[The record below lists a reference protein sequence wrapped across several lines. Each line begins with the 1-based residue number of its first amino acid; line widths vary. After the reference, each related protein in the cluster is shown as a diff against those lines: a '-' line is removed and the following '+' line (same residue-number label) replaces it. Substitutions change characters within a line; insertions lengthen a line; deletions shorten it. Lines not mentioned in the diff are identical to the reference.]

1 MFHNANSFATKSCL
15 TFCRACFGSFSTLI
29 KFDPLSHQN
38 ISGLPLRA
46 MNRHSVIKK
55 LSVVISIESSKCT
68 ALETPYLFIYLLFDI
83 VWLYC
88 SIVTGTKKSTPV
100 IVKGGLNTAI
110 LSFGKFP

>member
-1 MFHNANSFATKSCL
+1 
-15 TFCRACFGSFSTLI
+15 
-29 KFDPLSHQN
+29 
-38 ISGLPLRA
+38 

-110 LSFGKFP
+110 LSFGKFT